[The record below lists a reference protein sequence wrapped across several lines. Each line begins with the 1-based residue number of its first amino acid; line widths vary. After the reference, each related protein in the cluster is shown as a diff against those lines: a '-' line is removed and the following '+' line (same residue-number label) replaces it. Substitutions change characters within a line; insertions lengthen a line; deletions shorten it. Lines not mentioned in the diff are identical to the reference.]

1 MIALLL
7 SSFAFAETLRLTLDV
22 HDGTISVVEAL
33 RVPGAVKAPPS
44 ADGPGLTVYDAVGR
58 VISEVKL
65 PTTAHRSVIFPDG
78 GGASATLTRGQLV
91 VELPWPESAHHAVL
105 DGRTLTPSAPPPPA
119 PGVAV
124 AVQSAGPPE
133 ERLDL
138 VFLGDGYTSSELDTF
153 AADVDRI
160 VAYLLQ
166 VEPYGAYTGLF
177 NIWRVDQAS
186 NESGASHYE
195 QSPAEVRDTAYG
207 CYYGCGGIDRLI
219 CCDDSAVLTEVRA
232 AVPGY
237 DGVMVLVNDPVYGG
251 SGGFAYAT
259 SYTADPYG
267 SQVAAHEL
275 GHSLVGLWD
284 EYSYGTTGSGNGAPN
299 CADDGEAP
307 PWTAWLGESGVDAFK
322 PCSYTNLY
330 RPTNNGCMMNTLQ
343 DGYCPVC
350 REQAVLAIYEKLPG
364 VIYAESP
371 AEGALTLAPGVDHDL
386 TVSTLGPDDGSLSVL
401 WDIDGVQV
409 GEGVSFTLEGCVDG
423 AVLRARAYDPTAWV
437 RVDDA
442 GVTSDE
448 RLWTLDAAGCPA
460 PGEDSGDSDPG
471 GEADSGADGEN
482 DGDKDGDKSGRC
494 GCAGATAPAGLSA
507 AILAILVARRRRS
520 QLC

>member
-7 SSFAFAETLRLTLDV
+7 SSFAFAESLRLTLEL
-22 HDGTISVVEAL
+22 HDGELSVVDAQ
-33 RVPGAVKAPPS
+33 RVPGTVKAPPDD
-44 ADGPGLTVYDAVGR
+44 DGPSLTVHDAVGR
-58 VISEVKL
+58 AISEVKL
-65 PTTAHRSVIFPDG
+65 PTTARRSVIFPDG

-91 VELPWPESAHHAVL
+91 VELPWPEEAHHAVL
-105 DGRTLTPSAPPPPA
+105 SGRVLTPTPPPPPA

-138 VFLGDGYTSSELDTF
+138 VFLGDGYTEAELDTF

-160 VAYLLQ
+160 VAYVLQ

-195 QSPAEVRDTAYG
+195 RSPAEVRDTAYG
-207 CYYGCGGIDRLI
+207 CYYGCGGIDRLV
-219 CCDDSAVLTEVRA
+219 CCDDSKVLAEVRA

-237 DGVMVLVNDPVYGG
+237 DGVMVLVNDPTYGG

-284 EYSYGTTGSGNGAPN
+284 EYSYGTTGSAQGAPN
-299 CADDGEAP
+299 CAKDGDAP
-307 PWTAWLGESGVDAFK
+307 QWTAWLGEGGVDAYA

-350 REQAVLAIYEKLPG
+350 REQAVLAIYEQLPG
-364 VIYAESP
+364 VIFAESP
-371 AEGALTLAPGVDHDL
+371 AEGTLVLAPDVNHSL
-386 TVSTLGPDDGSLSVL
+386 SLSTLGPDDGSLSVT
-401 WDIDGVQV
+401 WDIDGVDV
-409 GEGVSFTLEGCVDG
+409 GEGANFTLEGCVTG

-437 RVDDA
+437 RVDEA

-448 RLWTLDAAGCPA
+448 RVWSLDATGCP
-460 PGEDSGDSDPG
+460 PPDEDSAESGPLDDSDGDG
-471 GEADSGADGEN
+471 GGG
-482 DGDKDGDKSGRC
+482 DGDKSGRC
-494 GCAGATAPAGLSA
+494 GCAGATAPVGLST
-507 AILAILVARRRRS
+507 AILTILVARRRRS
-520 QLC
+520 QLS

>member
-7 SSFAFAETLRLTLDV
+7 SSFAFAESLRLTLDV
-22 HDGTISVVEAL
+22 HDGTISVVEAQ
-33 RVPGAVKAPPS
+33 RVPGSAQAPP
-44 ADGPGLTVYDAVGR
+44 AGDGPSLTVHDAVGR
-58 VISEVKL
+58 TISEVTL

-78 GGASATLTRGQLV
+78 GGASATLTRGQIV
-91 VELPWPESAHHAVL
+91 VEIPWPESAHHAVL
-105 DGRTLTPSAPPPPA
+105 GGRTLTPTPPAPPA

-124 AVQSAGPPE
+124 AVQSAGPSE

-138 VFLGDGYTSSELDTF
+138 VFLGDGYAESELDTF

-160 VAYLLQ
+160 VAYVLQ

-195 QSPAEVRDTAYG
+195 LSPAEVRDTAYG

-219 CCDDSAVLTEVRA
+219 CCDDSAVLSEVRA

-237 DGVMVLVNDPVYGG
+237 DGVMVLVNDPTYGG

-284 EYSYGTTGSGNGAPN
+284 EYSYGTTGSGQGAPN
-299 CADDGEAP
+299 CAKDGEAP
-307 PWTAWLGESGVDAFK
+307 QWTAWLGESGVDAFT

-350 REQAVLAIYEKLPG
+350 REQAVLAIYGQIPG
-364 VIYAESP
+364 VILTESP
-371 AEGALTLAPGVDHDL
+371 AEGTLTLAPGVDHSL
-386 TVSTLGPDDGSLSVL
+386 SLSTLGPDDGSLSVT
-401 WDIDGVQV
+401 WDIDGEVV
-409 GEGVSFTLEGCVDG
+409 GEGADFTLKGCVEG

-437 RVDDA
+437 REDAA

-448 RLWTLDAAGCPA
+448 RLWSLDSAGCPP
-460 PGEDSGDSDPG
+460 PGEDSGEDSPSDDDDDS
-471 GEADSGADGEN
+471 GEAGE
-482 DGDKDGDKSGRC
+482 DGDKSGRC
-494 GCAGATAPAGLSA
+494 GCAGVSAPAGLSA

>member
-7 SSFAFAETLRLTLDV
+7 SSFAFAESLRLTLDV
-22 HDGTISVVEAL
+22 HDGAIRVVEAQ
-33 RVPGAVKAPPS
+33 RVPGSVSAPP
-44 ADGPGLTVYDAVGR
+44 AGAGPSLTVHDAVGR
-58 VISEVKL
+58 VISEVTL
-65 PTTAHRSVIFPDG
+65 PTTARRSVIFPDG
-78 GGASATLTRGQLV
+78 GGASATLSRGQIV
-91 VELPWPESAHHAVL
+91 VEIPWPESAHHAVL
-105 DGRTLTPSAPPPPA
+105 DGRALSPTPPPPPA

-124 AVQSAGPPE
+124 EVQSAGPPD

-138 VFLGDGYTSSELDTF
+138 VFLGDGYAESELDTF

-186 NESGASHYE
+186 NQSGASHYE
-195 QSPAEVRDTAYG
+195 QSPADVRDTAYG

-219 CCDDSAVLTEVRA
+219 CCDDSAVLDEVRA

-237 DGVMVLVNDPVYGG
+237 DGVMVLVNDPTYGG

-284 EYSYGTTGSGNGAPN
+284 EYSYGTTGSAQGAPN
-299 CADDGEAP
+299 CAQDGDAP
-307 PWTAWLGESGVDAFK
+307 QWTAWLGEGGVDAFT

-350 REQAVLAIYEKLPG
+350 REQAVLAIYEQLPG
-364 VIYAESP
+364 VILSESP
-371 AEGALTLAPGVDHDL
+371 AEGVLTLAPDVEHSL
-386 TVSTLGPDDGSLSVL
+386 SLSTLGPDDGSLSVV
-401 WDIDGVQV
+401 WDVDGVDI
-409 GEGVSFTLEGCVDG
+409 GEGAEFTLKGCVSGD
-423 AVLRARAYDPTAWV
+423 VLRARAFDPTAWV
-437 RVDDA
+437 RVDEA
-442 GVTSDE
+442 GVTADE
-448 RLWTLDAAGCPA
+448 RQWSLDTTACPP
-460 PGEDSGDSDPG
+460 PGADSGDG
-471 GEADSGADGEN
+471 GPSGDDDSGGDG
-482 DGDKDGDKSGRC
+482 KVGDKSRRC
-494 GCAGATAPAGLSA
+494 GCDGITAPAGLSA
-507 AILAILVARRRRS
+507 AILAILVARRRRT
-520 QLC
+520 QVC